1 MSRSLLKRT
10 FLVLLSVTLLAAASL
25 FVFFVSFR
33 VELHADQPL
42 QPKVEELAKRLIAER
57 KCGNCHT
64 LQARGLELSGKV
76 GPELTHQARRE
87 RSTQWLRH
95 QLTDSSPILD
105 HRAAPGM
112 EGRNRLM
119 PKFDNLSRR
128 ELAALIQFLT
138 SLD

>member
-10 FLVLLSVTLLAAASL
+10 FLILLSVTVIAAACL

-42 QPKVEELAKRLIAER
+42 KPGVEELAKKIIVER

-76 GPELTHQARRE
+76 GPELTHQARQG

-105 HRAAPGM
+105 HRAAPGR
-112 EGRNRLM
+112 EDRNRLM
-119 PKFDNLSRR
+119 PKFDNLSRQ
-128 ELAALIQFLT
+128 ELAALIKFLA